1 MSQPL
6 SEYFAQEAGDFLDE
20 LDALLASGGTP
31 DATRLFRLARGVRGS
46 AQIAGAE
53 GVARVAERLEDA
65 ARSLRDGARTWDGAM
80 ADRVHASAADL
91 RRLVESYAHG
101 TGDEA
106 MAASA
111 LARWEGA
118 GTPSRADDGAPP
130 AGQMLEFV
138 RREIGGVVEEMD
150 RSLAELAAYPTNRE
164 PLRAVLRRMRPVRGV
179 AGMSALAPLLEVL
192 EGIEDTSADA
202 FTRTTPLGGE
212 ALELLTAARDA
223 LRAATDLLGAGA
235 GLDTMLE
242 LDRFREV
249 RDRAEGAEDESDA
262 GVLPISR
269 LFFEDAGPHIVS
281 SPTAP
286 VVDAEGNG
294 MGDDVEAFL
303 RMEATGFL
311 DRAEALI
318 SGAPQA
324 RRFGRVARQ
333 LATLASSV
341 AELAGSYAMSAIAS
355 AANAASAALRTA
367 TSVEEA
373 RAALRS
379 LRSAL
384 PGGAPAEADDEADDE
399 ADVVPIESLLYDGD
413 DALRAAYALRGRL
426 VGLAPAGTP
435 LREAVD
441 ELFGLLEV
449 GLGERA
455 A

>member
-20 LDALLASGGTP
+20 LDVLLASGGTP

-46 AQIAGAE
+46 AQMAGAE

-65 ARSLRDGARTWDGAM
+65 ARSLRDGARTWDGAT
-80 ADRVHASAADL
+80 ADLVHASAADL

-101 TGDEA
+101 GTGDEA
-106 MAASA
+106 VAASA

-118 GTPSRADDGAPP
+118 GTTPRADDGAPP
-130 AGQMLEFV
+130 EGQMLEFV

-150 RSLAELAAYPTNRE
+150 RSLAELAASPTSRE

-202 FTRTTPLGGE
+202 FTRTSPLGGE
-212 ALELLTAARDA
+212 ALELLTVARDA

-249 RDRAEGAEDESDA
+249 RDRAEGAEAESDA

-269 LFFEDAGPHIVS
+269 LFFDDAGPHIVS

-286 VVDAEGNG
+286 VVDADGNG
-294 MGDDVEAFL
+294 TGDEVEAFL
-303 RMEATGFL
+303 RIEATGFL

-341 AELAGSYAMSAIAS
+341 AELAGSYTMSAIAT
-355 AANAASAALRTA
+355 AANAASTALRTA

-373 RAALRS
+373 RAALRG

-384 PGGAPAEADDEADDE
+384 PGGAPAEDDE

-413 DALRAAYALRGRL
+413 DALRAAYALRARL
-426 VGLAPAGTP
+426 ITLAPDGTP

>member
-65 ARSLRDGARTWDGAM
+65 ARSLRDGDRTWDGAM

-101 TGDEA
+101 GTGDEA

-118 GTPSRADDGAPP
+118 GTTPRADDGAPP

-202 FTRTTPLGGE
+202 FTRTSPLGGE

-249 RDRAEGAEDESDA
+249 RDRAEGAEAESDA

-269 LFFEDAGPHIVS
+269 LFFDDAGPHIVS

-286 VVDAEGNG
+286 VADAEGS
-294 MGDDVEAFL
+294 GDEVEAFL
-303 RMEATGFL
+303 RIEATGFL

-341 AELAGSYAMSAIAS
+341 AELAGSYAMSAIAT
-355 AANAASAALRTA
+355 AANAASTALRTA

-384 PGGAPAEADDEADDE
+384 PGGAPDDEE

-426 VGLAPAGTP
+426 IELAPAGTP